1 MSITRVNGMLK
12 VVAKNAVVIDALV
25 EDVFPSQEYG
35 DLGIFVDNFP
45 FDNQNETTV
54 NGELIARYPFTAD
67 GNENFENNLD
77 ALFKKIVK
85 ELGADSAVVKLLKD
99 NAFKLVFGYMEA
111 DLSEA
116 WIGHIIAEINHDAG
130 EPLKALRCVEVSFK
144 DVDWTEQN
152 LADVIGEDD
161 AAAFFEEVDYDEIVG

>member
-12 VVAKNAVVIDALV
+12 VVAKNAVVIDAFV

-35 DLGIFVDNFP
+35 DLGIFVDSFP
-45 FDNQNETTV
+45 FDNQDETV

-130 EPLKALRCVEVSFK
+130 ERLEALRCVEVSFK

>member
-1 MSITRVNGMLK
+1 MSITRVNGMVK
-12 VVAKNAVVIDALV
+12 IIAKNANVIDAFV

-35 DLGIFVDNFP
+35 NLGIFVDNFP
-45 FDNQNETTV
+45 FDNQNETV
-54 NGELIARYPFTAD
+54 NGELIARYTFTAD

-130 EPLKALRCVEVSFK
+130 ERLEALRCVEASFK
-144 DVDWTEQN
+144 DVDWIEQN

-161 AAAFFEEVDYDEIVG
+161 AAAFFDEVDDEDDES

>member
-45 FDNQNETTV
+45 FDNQNETV

-67 GNENFENNLD
+67 GNET
-77 ALFKKIVK
+77 FKKIVK

-130 EPLKALRCVEVSFK
+130 ERLEALRCVEVSFK

>member
-1 MSITRVNGMLK
+1 M
-12 VVAKNAVVIDALV
+12 
-25 EDVFPSQEYG
+25 
-35 DLGIFVDNFP
+35 
-45 FDNQNETTV
+45 
-54 NGELIARYPFTAD
+54 TAD

-130 EPLKALRCVEVSFK
+130 ERLEALRCVEVSFK

>member
-35 DLGIFVDNFP
+35 DFAISVDNS
-45 FDNQNETTV
+45 FDNQNETV

-67 GNENFENNLD
+67 GNNNFENNID

-85 ELGADSAVVKLLKD
+85 ELGADSAAVKILKD

-130 EPLKALRCVEVSFK
+130 ERLEALRCVEVSFK